1 MFCRTGLCFF
11 SLTSIQ
17 ALELSIFLIL
27 FNLDKYYVW
36 WFLKVFENLEQ
47 KAFMIFFFFFC
58 MFKTN
63 FKSYKTFATKKN
75 YFLFPT

>member
-47 KAFMIFFFFFC
+47 KAFMIFFFFLYVQ
-58 MFKTN
+58 N
-63 FKSYKTFATKKN
+63 
-75 YFLFPT
+75 